1 MSAAHVTASVS
12 PSGEWGIWVPQ
23 GTLWFWDS
31 LQLHISVPGS
41 LSLLLQRGWAK
52 PASNMRWGLVQSD
65 LQQGCLDLHWNLW
78 NKFAI
83 HNLEC
88 HYYWPHGSLLLVCP
102 SNLSTR
108 WMALPTFWAMQDLH
122 LWTQGQIHFKVW
134 LQAEETWAA
143 PDTVPVECCSFIPW
157 ICGDPTVDPSCPS
170 ESFLHP
176 LPSAWNTSTLVL
188 FFPSSTR
195 SILLTLEMSHHISF
209 PTDTI
214 FSVNSP
220 SISTKPTRIPSYLP
234 DMPSALHNH
243 FYLSPLI
250 TRDLCIPLSFDD
262 HKLTDLKED
271 SICLWP

>member
-1 MSAAHVTASVS
+1 MGVYFLSALQISAQ
-12 PSGEWGIWVPQ
+12 GEWLFLLSGLCKIYISEHRDKSTSRSGFRQRRHGQPQ
-23 GTLWFWDS
+23 TRY
-31 LQLHISVPGS
+31 Q
-41 LSLLLQRGWAK
+41 
-52 PASNMRWGLVQSD
+52 
-65 LQQGCLDLHWNLW
+65 WN
-78 NKFAI
+78 
-83 HNLEC
+83 
-88 HYYWPHGSLLLVCP
+88 
-102 SNLSTR
+102 
-108 WMALPTFWAMQDLH
+108 
-122 LWTQGQIHFKVW
+122 
-134 LQAEETWAA
+134 
-143 PDTVPVECCSFIPW
+143 CSFIPW

>member
-1 MSAAHVTASVS
+1 MSAAHVTPSVS
-12 PSGEWGIWVPQ
+12 PSGEWGIWVPR
-23 GTLWFWDS
+23 GALWLWDS
-31 LQLHISVPGS
+31 LQLHIWVLGS
-41 LSLLLQRGWAK
+41 LSLLLQREWVK
-52 PASNMRWGLVQSD
+52 PASNMLCDLVQWFTTSM
-65 LQQGCLDLHWNLW
+65 LGS
-78 NKFAI
+78 A
-83 HNLEC
+83 LETLEQA
-88 HYYWPHGSLLLVCP
+88 HHPQPWVSSLLA
-102 SNLSTR
+102 SWEFTSH
-108 WMALPTFWAMQDLH
+108 LPFKSQHKVNGSCYFPWAMQDLH

-143 PDTVPVECCSFIPW
+143 PDMVPVECCSFIPR

-170 ESFLHP
+170 ESILHP